1 MSGHLKVKK
10 LSANAKIPTRQTT
23 GAAGYDLYSPISVE
37 IPSGERRNISLDLSI
52 ELPTQTYGRT
62 APRSGL
68 SLKHEIDIAAGV
80 VDQDYRGSL
89 GVVLVNNGKKY
100 IYRRQT

>member
-52 ELPTQTYGRT
+52 ELPTQTYGRIARI
-62 APRSGL
+62 AP
-68 SLKHEIDIAAGV
+68 
-80 VDQDYRGSL
+80 
-89 GVVLVNNGKKY
+89 
-100 IYRRQT
+100 